1 MEKKKGNKMI
11 ALKIDADRVLHKVSP
26 DLIGIFFE
34 DINFGAD
41 GGLNA
46 NMVSNYSFDGVYMGK
61 DHQEVTDPFRYW
73 TITGGQAESLDDDA
87 LGKHS
92 RYARVRTTE
101 KVRLE
106 NKGYNGGK
114 EYATQCAIAIKKG
127 HAYTFEAYMRG
138 ELNGSVFVAEEDGTP
153 LTDAAGFAAADGM
166 PADGKAACDAASGD
180 APAGTAPAGDAP
192 AGTAST
198 WVYIKKTLHGQKAAY
213 GKLVIEFTGNGAID
227 LDCVQLYDADFWGK
241 DDPKWQNGKLR
252 KDLVQALADLKP
264 KFMRFPGGCIVEG
277 AKSQN
282 EYNWK
287 ETVGPLYDR
296 KPTYNLWAEEM
307 PDGGCGQ
314 SYQVGFYEFFCLC
327 EDIGAAPQPT
337 LFAGINCQ
345 FRSEEIVD
353 IDSEEF
359 DTYVTQNYLDLIE
372 FANGDPAASEW
383 AALRADMGHPAPFG
397 LSRIGIGNEN
407 HGEDYIRKFD
417 KIRKAIHEK
426 YPEILCIMS
435 AGFQPYKEHTQPFW
449 DYAKTLDHEILLDE
463 HCYHSPAWF
472 YESAYRFDKYDRN
485 VGKAKLYFGE
495 YAANNLSA
503 PEGKVDAQH
512 ANSFGSA
519 LSEAAF
525 LTGAERNGDFLLSV
539 SYAPLF
545 NLIGGTHWTHNM
557 IDFNP
562 GHVCLTA
569 NYLVQKLFG
578 NFQAENYIGFEGG
591 LPENVYCSVEA
602 DDEKIIIKLVN
613 ANAEEIAVD
622 FGLPESSAGAA
633 TATAG
638 ATTATANVFRLH
650 HEDLNARNRLDFTG
664 EADYAVQIRE
674 CEADLRNYRCPGQT
688 LDVLIVKR

>member
-1 MEKKKGNKMI
+1 MI
-11 ALKIDADRVLHKVSP
+11 TLKIDATRVLHKVSP

-46 NMVSNYSFDGVYMGK
+46 NMIRNYSFDGVYMAK
-61 DHQEVTDPFRYW
+61 DHQEVLDPLRYW
-73 TITGGQAESLDDDA
+73 TFDGGQAESLGEDA
-87 LGKHS
+87 LGKNS
-92 RYARVRTTE
+92 RFVRIRTTE

-114 EYATQCAIAIKKG
+114 EYADQCAIAIKKD
-127 HAYTFEAYMRG
+127 HTYTFEAYIRG
-138 ELNGSVFVAEEDGTP
+138 NLNGSVFVAAEDGTM
-153 LTDAAGFAAADGM
+153 LTDAVTFGVSDGEAIKSGGAVPDDM
-166 PADGKAACDAASGD
+166 TDSDAKAS
-180 APAGTAPAGDAP
+180 
-192 AGTAST
+192 S
-198 WVYIKKTLHGQKAAY
+198 WVHIKKTIQGERDAY
-213 GKLVIEFTGNGAID
+213 GKLVIEFTGNGFVD
-227 LDCVQLYDADFWGK
+227 LDCVQLYDSDFWGK

-252 KDLVQALADLKP
+252 KDLVQALVDLKP

-296 KPTYNLWAEEM
+296 KSTYNLWAEQME
-307 PDGGCGQ
+307 DGGCSQ

-327 EDIGAAPQPT
+327 EDLGAALQPT

-345 FRSEEIVD
+345 FRTTEIID
-353 IDSEEF
+353 IDSPEF

-372 FANGDPAASEW
+372 FANGDPATSKW
-383 AALRADMGHPAPFG
+383 AKLRADMGHPAPFG

-407 HGEDYIRKFD
+407 HGEDYIKKFD

-503 PEGKVDAQH
+503 PEGKIDAEH

-562 GHVCLTA
+562 GEVCLTA

-578 NFQAENYIGFEGG
+578 NFQVENYIGFDGE

-613 ANAEEIAVD
+613 ANADAVEVD
-622 FGLPESSAGAA
+622 FGLADETVQTDDGKAA
-633 TATAG
+633 ASKAK
-638 ATTATANVFRLH
+638 VFRLH
-650 HEDLNARNRLDFTG
+650 HDDLKARNRLAFTG
-664 EADYAVQIRE
+664 AADYAVQIEERE
-674 CEADLRNYRCPGQT
+674 EDLSSYRCPGRT